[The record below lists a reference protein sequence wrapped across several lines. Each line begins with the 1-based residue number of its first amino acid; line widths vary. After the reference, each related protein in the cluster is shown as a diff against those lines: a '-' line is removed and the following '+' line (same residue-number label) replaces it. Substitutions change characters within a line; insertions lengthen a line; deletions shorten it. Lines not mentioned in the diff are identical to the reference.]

1 MAKKTKD
8 NKKIVFKVLKVL
20 LLIVV
25 ACIIVFVA
33 HTMRNF
39 FILKDIASKQSDLS
53 HLSSFTIEREGYQ
66 DGKLT
71 NIIKVFRLKNKKVTI
86 VVRAGYDM
94 SITSYADLSTG
105 EEVTIFADSKT
116 KQYQKGT
123 LKGNQETN
131 SFGRYPGWDD
141 RTLLAQAIHCFIVS
155 DTVDGKDCYKLV
167 DSYGKGT
174 YECIEKSTGL
184 EIKGK
189 ANMAAGDDTYD
200 TFTYNFNRIDESIF
214 ELPDL
219 SQYQEI
225 K

>member
-25 ACIIVFVA
+25 ACIIAFVA

-53 HLSSFTIEREGYQ
+53 HLSSYTRVTEHYN

-71 NIIKVFRLKNKKVTI
+71 SILKTFRLKNKQVMI
-86 VVRAGYDM
+86 MVRAGYDVT
-94 SITSYADLSTG
+94 ITAYQDLTTG
-105 EEVTIFADSKT
+105 EQVSVFAT
-116 KQYQKGT
+116 TTEKQYQR
-123 LKGNQETN
+123 NETAASEDV
-131 SFGRYPGWDD
+131 SFGEYADYDD
-141 RTLLAQAIHCFIVS
+141 RVLISAGIRSIITS
-155 DTVDGKDCYKLV
+155 EKMDGKDCYKIERI
-167 DSYGKGT
+167 DGSGT
-174 YECIEKSTGL
+174 YQYIEKSTGL
-184 EIKGK
+184 VIKEK
-189 ANMAAGDDTYD
+189 FIINQDN
-200 TFTYNFNRIDESIF
+200 TYNMNKYNFDRVDESIF